1 MRFCRL
7 AGGERGNEV
16 ITWFYVNSDLI
27 SKIIAEPDNNQ
38 ESVSSEE
45 DSDDEGKERE
55 LAAMRQVRK

>member
-1 MRFCRL
+1 MRDV
-7 AGGERGNEV
+7 ERAMKV

-55 LAAMRQVRK
+55 LAAVQQVRKWTGH